1 MSERQKVSL
10 YIPCYNGEEYIAS
23 CIEGVLSQF
32 RKPDEIFVIDDGS
45 TDRTAEIAENYPQ
58 VTVIRHEENK
68 GLAAARNSAIA
79 ASTGDYVASLDAD
92 CVADKLWLYTLLQVM
107 KTMPE
112 TVGGIGGKLIEA
124 FQNTPADAF
133 RAHFMC
139 QHKGDEPVLNPG
151 FVAGANTMFRR
162 NALFAVGGYHEA
174 FKTNGEDVQVCRKMQ
189 QMVFTVVYEPRAT
202 VQHQR
207 QDSIASVVRMNWA
220 HWRHPMAIID
230 PVTTLR
236 RAVKRAWMRI
246 SYCTQMIRAIW
257 RAKEWRF
264 LKIGFRCLVVTPF
277 WEIREWWRIKRNDLS
292 EQYEQRAKAAMTF
305 RPVSPDDPHSLV
317 EPLSQNS

>member
-32 RKPDEIFVIDDGS
+32 RKPDEIFVTDDGS

-124 FQNTPADAF
+124 FQDTPADAF

-139 QHKGDEPVLNPG
+139 QHKDNL
-151 FVAGANTMFRR
+151 AMD
-162 NALFAVGGYHEA
+162 L
-174 FKTNGEDVQVCRKMQ
+174 
-189 QMVFTVVYEPRAT
+189 T
-202 VQHQR
+202 VQAISGVM
-207 QDSIASVVRMNWA
+207 SINGPA
-220 HWRHPMAIID
+220 H
-230 PVTTLR
+230 
-236 RAVKRAWMRI
+236 
-246 SYCTQMIRAIW
+246 
-257 RAKEWRF
+257 
-264 LKIGFRCLVVTPF
+264 
-277 WEIREWWRIKRNDLS
+277 
-292 EQYEQRAKAAMTF
+292 
-305 RPVSPDDPHSLV
+305 
-317 EPLSQNS
+317 